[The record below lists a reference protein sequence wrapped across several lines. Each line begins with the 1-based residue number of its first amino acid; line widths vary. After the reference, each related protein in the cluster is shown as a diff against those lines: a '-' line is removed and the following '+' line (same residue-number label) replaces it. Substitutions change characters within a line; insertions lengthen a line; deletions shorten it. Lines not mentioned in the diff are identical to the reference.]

1 MWWGWRKKI
10 DIFIWLGGVGRK
22 TMKLEEGN
30 YGIVEGLGSGEVGKE
45 FVR

>member
-10 DIFIWLGGVGRK
+10 DIFIWPGGVGRK